1 MTLKEQIMKDL
12 QDAMRSGDDLRK
24 ETLRLARSAIRN
36 SEMARSAHILDLA
49 SQGEAGVPIE
59 MLAQTERDVY
69 AEVKKRRRLAQEYD
83 DSGDLEMAAAERD
96 AIGALVERYAQLDD
110 KGIEEVIRK
119 EIKQRRESA
128 ETYEKAAR
136 MDLADKER
144 AEVAILEAYLPQ
156 QLSEEEI
163 EAEVRAILAETGA
176 REMSKIMPVAMGR
189 LKGKAEGRLINKVV
203 TRVLAES

>member
-24 ETLRLARSAIRN
+24 ETLRLVRSAIRN
-36 SEMARSAHILDLA
+36 SEMARSAHILDLV
-49 SQGEAGVPIE
+49 SQGEAGAPIE

-69 AEVKKRRRLAQEYD
+69 AEVKRRRRLAQEYD
-83 DSGDLEMAAAERD
+83 DSENLEMAAAERD

-110 KGIEEVIRK
+110 KGVEEVIRK

-128 ETYEKAAR
+128 ETYEKAGR

-144 AEVAILEAYLPQ
+144 AEVVILEAYLPQ
-156 QLSEEEI
+156 QMSEEEI

-176 REMSKIMPVAMGR
+176 REMSKVMPVAMGR

-203 TRVLAES
+203 TRVLAEG